1 MDRKARDLESGKKRL
16 EEYKRKKQA
25 KGAALRQQLTA
36 GSDPA
41 TPSTGRSDASDAPRS
56 KYQERLEARLAAV
69 LGNTTNRGARD
80 DDPDVDTARLDQ
92 RREKALDAGQ
102 KLSDELAAARADIA
116 AARDLAAGVPP
127 SPSPSEHIA
136 FASPRLRQ
144 NPSSADV
151 DASPTTPHAPAAPA
165 SAAEGL
171 DRADALRERL
181 RREHAELARLRGELA
196 ATRVEATARE
206 EENERLRAAER
217 RRATRW
223 KRLARSQRRGNRR
236 APPRRLMR
244 RRRRLMRRR
253 RTLMRRRG

>member
-171 DRADALRERL
+171 DRADALRGDFDANTPSSRGFEANS
-181 RREHAELARLRGELA
+181 RRRASRPPRARRRTNVSARRRG
-196 ATRVEATARE
+196 
-206 EENERLRAAER
+206 

>member
-1 MDRKARDLESGKKRL
+1 M
-16 EEYKRKKQA
+16 
-25 KGAALRQQLTA
+25 RQQLTA

-102 KLSDELAAARADIA
+102 ASSDELAAAAGHR

-171 DRADALRERL
+171 DRADALRGDFD
-181 RREHAELARLRGELA
+181 ANTPSSRGF
-196 ATRVEATARE
+196 EA
-206 EENERLRAAER
+206 NSR
-217 RRATRW
+217 RRASRPPRARRRTNVPRGGEEARDALEASRAESAAEESTR
-223 KRLARSQRRGNRR
+223 
-236 APPRRLMR
+236 PPRRLMR